1 VEWQVW
7 EFRRA
12 VDFSEQT
19 FEISDSFSLLE
30 KEITMRFAN
39 DPFGFAQ
46 GRLQCSSAKHSC
58 PAARAMFKSCRSE
71 PEGLAAEKRMFAS
84 RNTRMAVPA
93 V

>member
-39 DPFGFAQ
+39 DVLVRPTFVS
-46 GRLQCSSAKHSC
+46 RSASDVQ
-58 PAARAMFKSCRSE
+58 SCRIE

-84 RNTRMAVPA
+84 RKIRIRLD
-93 V
+93 